1 MSSKIKVDTIENV
14 AGSGN
19 VSLGSGHNLVVPGNI
34 TGQGTTTLTD
44 DLTVDTNTLFVDASA
59 DKVGINNTTPG
70 SYLSSDLVVG
80 DTTGDNAITVVSGNA
95 NASGIFFQDTTGVS
109 IVSGVRY
116 QHDINKMGLWTNGNE
131 RLSINTDG
139 NVLKPSQPFFVAKP
153 TASGDGQTRD
163 PYKFENVIHNVGNH
177 FVTSGTGAHE
187 RFVAPVTGRY
197 MFTAMPGYLQ
207 GGNNFAVR
215 FLINGSIFAEPVRF
229 IQGSAASHCAFTCS
243 IIVQLS
249 ANDYVTLSPAG
260 FTYHINTTYTF
271 FSGILLS

>member
-116 QHDINKMGLWTNGNE
+116 QHDINKMGLWTNGGERIGIDSGGRVSMPNVPRFLARRNE
-131 RLSINTDG
+131 SSWTPSINSIMVWDST
-139 NVLKPSQPFFVAKP
+139 SIY
-153 TASGDGQTRD
+153 SG
-163 PYKFENVIHNVGNH
+163 YNVGSHYSTSNGK
-177 FVTSGTGAHE
+177 FTCPVAGTYYFEATSIVNTIVTNGAW
-187 RFVAPVTGRY
+187 
-197 MFTAMPGYLQ
+197 YL
-207 GGNNFAVR
+207 R
-215 FLINGSIFAEPVRF
+215 KNGSAIHEQHITQTTNGWTAHHIAFTGEFAANDTMEVYN
-229 IQGSAASHCAFTCS
+229 GSATIGYYGNAWSYFHGRM
-243 IIVQLS
+243 I
-249 ANDYVTLSPAG
+249 G
-260 FTYHINTTYTF
+260 
-271 FSGILLS
+271 

>member
-34 TGQGTTTLTD
+34 TGSG

-80 DTTGDNAITVVSGNA
+80 DATGDNAISVVSGNA

-116 QHDINKMGLWTNGNE
+116 QHDINKMGLWTNGSEQAFIDSAGRMITTN
-131 RLSINTDG
+131 
-139 NVLKPSQPFFVAKP
+139 QPYFIAKP
-153 TASGDGQTRD
+153 TASGDGITRS
-163 PYKFENVIHNVGNH
+163 PYKFENVIHNIGNG
-177 FVTSGTGAHE
+177 FVTSGTGAYE
-187 RFVAPVTGRY
+187 RFVAPVTGNY
-197 MFTAMPGYLQ
+197 LFSSMPGYLQ
-207 GGNNFAVR
+207 GNVNHGTRIA
-215 FLINGSIFAEPVRF
+215 INGSDFAELSRF
-229 IQGSAASHCAFTCS
+229 IQGSAGSHCGFGAS
-243 IIVQLS
+243 IILRLA
-249 ANDYVTLSPAG
+249 ANDYVHLVPQYTP
-260 FTYHINTTYTF
+260 YHLNTNTCYF
-271 FSGILLS
+271 CGMLIG